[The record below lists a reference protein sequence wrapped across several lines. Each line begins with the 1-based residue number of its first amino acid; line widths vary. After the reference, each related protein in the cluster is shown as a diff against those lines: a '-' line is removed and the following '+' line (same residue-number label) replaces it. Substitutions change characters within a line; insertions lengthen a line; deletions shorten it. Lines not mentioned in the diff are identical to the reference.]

1 MIKSHCFVFCCSCYL
16 YKTRTFGP
24 CDVHASNTWNLRW
37 TLKKNRVLDELQ
49 WNKTVFAFPKV
60 CFTLFHNGDE
70 ASFDLF
76 SLFRGCWGCNTDQ
89 HWPAQCVASECL
101 QKTAWMRLSS
111 TNHSLLACRP
121 WMMNMMNQQK
131 IVVFPHI
138 LKNCS
143 EEGLQYMRPGCC
155 YHCPKICNLEARE
168 LGQLLENAQPFWV
181 PLENGSHV
189 FRWFNRIGGVSHCQ
203 CAAVQQ
209 GTRTG
214 CVPSWYPSWKIS
226 GHILCE
232 NLNETTNQM
241 ISRWYRCRPGLGVKL
256 YREDQAACRSWEV
269 AKKEKR
275 AVVQWLGYN
284 LPSGKHRK
292 SYWKWPSRNSWFTS

>member
-60 CFTLFHNGDE
+60 CFTLLHNGDE

-111 TNHSLLACRP
+111 TNHSLLACRTR
-121 WMMNMMNQQK
+121 MMNMMNQQK
-131 IVVFPHI
+131 ICCFPLHPQELLWRRTSI
-138 LKNCS
+138 
-143 EEGLQYMRPGCC
+143 Y
-155 YHCPKICNLEARE
+155 EAR
-168 LGQLLENAQPFWV
+168 LLL
-181 PLENGSHV
+181 PLSQNLQSRNKGNVGS
-189 FRWFNRIGGVSHCQ
+189 
-203 CAAVQQ
+203 
-209 GTRTG
+209 
-214 CVPSWYPSWKIS
+214 SWKMRS
-226 GHILCE
+226 HFGCHENWQPCFPLVQSNWWGQWGHQTV
-232 NLNETTNQM
+232 N
-241 ISRWYRCRPGLGVKL
+241 
-256 YREDQAACRSWEV
+256 
-269 AKKEKR
+269 
-275 AVVQWLGYN
+275 
-284 LPSGKHRK
+284 
-292 SYWKWPSRNSWFTS
+292 